1 MDVELLIDDGVR
13 LCSGRRVAFGM
24 RRGEVDR
31 ALHGECEVFDELV
44 FHADWAAGFVTCGL
58 QVTVSASAEAG
69 LDCIS
74 LQSRGPEPAVVALDG
89 IDLFG
94 WPADDVVDA
103 LGVAGWPIGSH
114 KRTNT
119 WIGPRRLL
127 LSSSAD
133 RDGVRRFEGVTLY
146 SPTHGH

>member
-1 MDVELLIDDGVR
+1 VDVELLVDDGVR
-13 LCSGRRVAFGM
+13 LCSGRRVSFGM
-24 RRGEVDR
+24 GRGDVDR
-31 ALHGECEVFDELV
+31 VLHDECEVFDELV
-44 FHADWAAGFVTCGL
+44 FHADWGAGFVTCGL
-58 QVTVSASAEAG
+58 KVTVSASTEAG

-74 LQSRGPEPAVVALDG
+74 LRSSGPEPAVVALDG

-103 LGVAGWPIGSH
+103 LGAAGWPIGSH

-133 RDGVRRFEGVTLY
+133 RDGARRFEWAVLY
-146 SPTHGH
+146 SPTLGL